1 MVNKT
6 INPADAGTISARM
19 IVGNAK
25 ESIENEVIKEED
37 EQDVPHLEGIQHKTS
52 GTVAAARSS

>member
-37 EQDVPHLEGIQHKTS
+37 EQEFPHLEGI
-52 GTVAAARSS
+52 